1 MAGALRNSWPI
12 SWMFWHPHQR
22 LWNDRLVGV
31 IETVIPARSISR
43 PVRGMVMLV
52 DTSLLFIRAVLRR
65 LSLFGFSEIFTKWR
79 TGYPVLYLDIGTH
92 KQGAELA
99 LMTDAI
105 LPRVCIH
112 YEAYGFEANQESFRQ
127 ARVRFSKKRH
137 VILLHKALCNA
148 QGKIRLYHNA
158 GSGLADSL
166 YRQADSFE
174 DVEAVRLSDWLRE
187 KNISLEDRI
196 CLLRMNIEGAEFD
209 VLQDLVESGLA
220 TNVDGYYGMWDDV
233 SKINVKRD
241 VEFREFLSTNGISS
255 MTFNG
260 RDVRWRFRMKCIEYD
275 MNTSVMVGSRRLERR
290 INAPTPIT

>member
-1 MAGALRNSWPI
+1 M
-12 SWMFWHPHQR
+12 
-22 LWNDRLVGV
+22 
-31 IETVIPARSISR
+31 
-43 PVRGMVMLV
+43 
-52 DTSLLFIRAVLRR
+52 
-65 LSLFGFSEIFTKWR
+65 
-79 TGYPVLYLDIGTH
+79 
-92 KQGAELA
+92 
-99 LMTDAI
+99 
-105 LPRVCIH
+105 
-112 YEAYGFEANQESFRQ
+112 
-127 ARVRFSKKRH
+127 
-137 VILLHKALCNA
+137 
-148 QGKIRLYHNA
+148 
-158 GSGLADSL
+158 
-166 YRQADSFE
+166 
-174 DVEAVRLSDWLRE
+174 RLSDWLRE

-241 VEFREFLSTNGISS
+241 VEFREFLSRNGIRS

>member
-1 MAGALRNSWPI
+1 MASAVRNSWPI
-12 SWMFWHPHQR
+12 WWMFWHPHQR

-31 IETVIPARSISR
+31 IERVIPATSISR
-43 PVRGMVMLV
+43 PVRGMLMLV
-52 DTSLLFIRAVLRR
+52 DTSLLFLRAVLRR

-92 KQGAELA
+92 KEGAELA
-99 LMTDAI
+99 LMTDVI
-105 LPRVCIH
+105 LPRVCFT
-112 YEAYGFEANQESFRQ
+112 YEAYGFEASQESFRQ
-127 ARVRFSKKRH
+127 VRVKFSKKRH
-137 VILLHKALCNA
+137 VILLHKALCNT

-158 GSGLADSL
+158 RSGLGDSL
-166 YRQADSFE
+166 YREGDSFE
-174 DVEAVRLSDWLRE
+174 DVDAVRLSGWLRE
-187 KNISLEDRI
+187 RNISLEDTI

-233 SKINVKRD
+233 SKINVERD
-241 VEFREFLSTNGISS
+241 AEFREFLTRNGISS

-260 RDVRWRFRMKCIEYD
+260 RDMRWRFRMKCIEYD

-290 INAPTPIT
+290 MRNASV